1 MTVDDARTDVR
12 YGTGDD
18 GSTWLLEGKRVR
30 KYHPRVVAC
39 GEVDELNTVIGV
51 CRSLLRERHMDLE
64 AELRKVQEALFRMG
78 AELASEAPDNLG
90 IKLIGTEDVSS
101 LEAALDRLSSELEE
115 LRHFIYPSGSLP
127 GAMLHF
133 ARAVARRAE
142 RAVVLL
148 SDQERVNPEVVRYLN
163 RLSTLLFQMARAVN
177 AREKVP
183 EDEWPGRGFG

>member
-1 MTVDDARTDVR
+1 MAVCSSQTDVR

-18 GSTWLLEGKRVR
+18 GSTWLLGGKRVR
-30 KYHPRVVAC
+30 KHHPRVVAC
-39 GEVDELNTVIGV
+39 GEVDELNTVIGI
-51 CRSLLRERHMDLE
+51 CRSLLRERHPDLD
-64 AELRKVQEALFRMG
+64 AELRRVQEALFRIG
-78 AELASEAPDNLG
+78 AELASEAPENLG
-90 IKLIGTEDVSS
+90 IKLIGAEDVSS
-101 LEAALDRLSSELEE
+101 LEVALDRLSSELDE
-115 LRHFIYPSGSLP
+115 LRHFVYPSGSLP
-127 GAMLHF
+127 GALLHF

-183 EDEWPGRGFG
+183 EDKWPGRAHG